1 MSALPERLQG
11 ERVGLRAFTAGDVA
25 ELTDLRV
32 RNREFLTPWEP
43 RRSEGFFTAAGQRAE
58 IERDRHEWAADRTY
72 AFAIVEHAGGAMRGR
87 IALANVVRGAWENAT
102 LGYFVDEEV
111 GGRGYAS
118 EAVSLALDFAFGP
131 CRLHRVQAAVMP
143 KNARSRRVLEKNGF
157 RHEGFSPR
165 YLRLDGDWRDHNL
178 FAVTVS

>member
-32 RNREFLTPWEP
+32 RNRDFLTPWEP

-58 IERDRHEWAADRTY
+58 IER
-72 AFAIVEHAGGAMRGR
+72 
-87 IALANVVRGAWENAT
+87 VR
-102 LGYFVDEEV
+102 D
-111 GGRGYAS
+111 
-118 EAVSLALDFAFGP
+118 
-131 CRLHRVQAAVMP
+131 
-143 KNARSRRVLEKNGF
+143 KNGC

-178 FAVTVS
+178 FAITIEELRV